1 MIKII
6 LADDHSIMRGG
17 LKKLIEQL
25 ENVMVV
31 KECANGVEVMD
42 FVETNE
48 KVDVVISD
56 LNMPVMSGME
66 LTMALRYAY
75 PEIKIIILSMYEDLN
90 QVALAIQAGASG
102 YLLKSSEMEELEFAI
117 KMVSKNHR
125 YIGIALIDKMIK
137 NQLHVT
143 NNPQIVD
150 RNHYTERELEVLSL
164 IAEGMTNVEIS
175 NSLFLSKRT
184 VEGHRQNLLLKTG
197 SKNTATLIR
206 YAIAS
211 KLIN

>member
-117 KMVSKNHR
+117 KMVSKNQR

-206 YAIAS
+206 YAIGS